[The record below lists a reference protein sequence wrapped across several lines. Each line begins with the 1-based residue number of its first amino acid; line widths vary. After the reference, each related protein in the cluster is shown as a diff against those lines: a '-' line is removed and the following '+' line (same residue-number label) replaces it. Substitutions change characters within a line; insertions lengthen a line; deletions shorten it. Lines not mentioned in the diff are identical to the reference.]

1 MYTHILYLN
10 ACAGLQPP
18 RDRKRANQAVRVRRG
33 HGARGVRGRS
43 SVRLGTPCAE
53 SNKRRQQRRG
63 TFPLLHTPRTCCVLR
78 RMLPTRKCPS
88 QHARGTPGSGR
99 SLARPLFTESPGQ
112 GLQSAGISFGEG
124 SLAGIAFGEAQSAGI
139 AFGEGDSA
147 GISFR
152 EARQTENQQI
162 LPRQT
167 KFRAHGPRQTRL
179 RQEHPSPNGKPTEPP
194 SPNAKASEA
203 WWPAR
208 EKFATRAPRLRTYG
222 IYLDAFICGMMRS
235 LLFPIRI

>member
-1 MYTHILYLN
+1 MGRE
-10 ACAGLQPP
+10 ACAAMG
-18 RDRKRANQAVRVRRG
+18 REVCAAM
-33 HGARGVRGRS
+33 ARGVRGRS

-152 EARQTENQQI
+152 EARQTENRQN

-167 KFRAHGPRQTRL
+167 QKRQKPGGRLVKSSRLAHRA
-179 RQEHPSPNGKPTEPP
+179 
-194 SPNAKASEA
+194 
-203 WWPAR
+203 
-208 EKFATRAPRLRTYG
+208 
-222 IYLDAFICGMMRS
+222 CGHMAYIWMRS
-235 LLFPIRI
+235 FVV

>member
-18 RDRKRANQAVRVRRG
+18 RDRKRANQAVRVGRG

-78 RMLPTRKCPS
+78 RMLPARKCLS
-88 QHARGTPGSGR
+88 QHARGTSGSGR
-99 SLARPLFTESPGQ
+99 SLARPLFTESPGHRACNLLEFHLAR
-112 GLQSAGISFGEG
+112 GLLLESRLARPNLLESRLARAILPESRFARLAKRKTSRF
-124 SLAGIAFGEAQSAGI
+124 SLAKRNSVYAALAKRKTSRFSLARR
-139 AFGEGDSA
+139 DS
-147 GISFR
+147 GR
-152 EARQTENQQI
+152 R

-167 KFRAHGPRQTRL
+167 QKRQKLSGWLVTSL
-179 RQEHPSPNGKPTEPP
+179 VVKQKIV
-194 SPNAKASEA
+194 K
-203 WWPAR
+203 
-208 EKFATRAPRLRTYG
+208 K
-222 IYLDAFICGMMRS
+222 DA
-235 LLFPIRI
+235 